1 MATCYRAVV
10 PIHRTIRRPWAL
22 ALSFIW
28 LYAISLIAF
37 VVVGPIMLGVISVL
51 VDGGDSVA
59 EALRDG
65 IQVVGESYLGLVT
78 FQWVDDVLDD
88 DFWVVIAIFTGWVLL
103 QVAFLSPLVG
113 RPKIAEEG
121 RRMLPS
127 ALTVILISTTATA
140 LLWVALVESLVAV
153 FTPDQ
158 TTFDDVYDRIVMP
171 WGWFVA
177 IGVWTVGGFI
187 WYRLLRSAG
196 RSHDPTGLDR
206 LLRRLLAGT
215 AIEVALG
222 TLAVLLVRRRHDCLC
237 ITGSFFSLAYSL
249 TVLLWMCG
257 PWAVLFATR
266 AERSRWRLHACV
278 DCGYLRRPGSARCPE
293 CGHVYEDDEAAA
305 DGETAPKPEA

>member
-1 MATCYRAVV
+1 M
-10 PIHRTIRRPWAL
+10 PLHRTIRRPWAL
-22 ALSFIW
+22 TLSFIW
-28 LYAISLIAF
+28 LYAISLVVF
-37 VVVGPIMLGVISVL
+37 VVIGPVMLGILAAL
-51 VDGGDSVA
+51 VDGDESVA
-59 EALRDG
+59 DALGVG
-65 IQVVGESYLGLVT
+65 IKMIGESYLGLVT

-88 DFWVVIAIFTGWVLL
+88 DFWVMIAIFTGWVLL

-127 ALTVILISTTATA
+127 ALTVVLISTTATA
-140 LLWVALVESLVAV
+140 LLWVALVESLIAV

-158 TTFDDVYDRIVMP
+158 TTFDATYDRIVVP

-177 IGVWTVGGFI
+177 IGIWTVGGFV

-196 RSHDPTGLDR
+196 RSYDPTGLDR

-215 AIEVALG
+215 AIEAALG

-249 TVLLWMCG
+249 TVLLWM
-257 PWAVLFATR
+257 
-266 AERSRWRLHACV
+266 
-278 DCGYLRRPGSARCPE
+278 
-293 CGHVYEDDEAAA
+293 
-305 DGETAPKPEA
+305 

>member
-1 MATCYRAVV
+1 MSL
-10 PIHRTIRRPWAL
+10 HRTIRRPWAL

-28 LYAISLIAF
+28 LYAISLITF
-37 VVVGPIMLGVISVL
+37 VVVGPIMLGL
-51 VDGGDSVA
+51 LALLADGDDSWGG
-59 EALRDG
+59 ALRDG
-65 IQVVGESYLGLVT
+65 LNAVGQSYLGLVT
-78 FQWVDDVLDD
+78 FQWVDDLLDD
-88 DFWVVIAIFTGWVLL
+88 DSWVMIAIFTGWVLL
-103 QVAFLSPLVG
+103 QVAFLSPVVG

-140 LLWVALVESLVAV
+140 LLWVALVESLLAV

-158 TTFDDVYDRIVMP
+158 TTFEDAYDRLIVP
-171 WGWFVA
+171 WGWLVA
-177 IGVWTVGGFI
+177 IGIWTGGGFV
-187 WYRLLRSAG
+187 WYRLFRSAG

-215 AIEVALG
+215 AIEAALG

-237 ITGSFFSLAYSL
+237 ITGSFLSLTYSL

-266 AERSRWRLHACV
+266 AERSRWRQRACV

-293 CGHVYEDDEAAA
+293 CGLAYEDDEAAA
-305 DGETAPKPEA
+305 AADGEAAAEPEA